1 MLTRVLG
8 LLAFISSSS
17 VGNADDGIAA
27 AFFLRRKSTTPTI
40 VATRHRNAT
49 APTTAPMI
57 VAESSGLDSA
67 PFETSSD
74 EPDET
79 VDVEIVG
86 VGADEVADEVVD
98 DGSEKAVVDD
108 GFEKAVVNNS
118 VGVGPGVGAGV
129 GAGVGHAPPNA
140 TPSQVSTMSRHA
152 PAQKLHTRSG

>member
-17 VGNADDGIAA
+17 VGNADDGTAA

-79 VDVEIVG
+79 VDVEIEG
-86 VGADEVADEVVD
+86 VGADEVAD
-98 DGSEKAVVDD
+98 DGSEKVVVDD
-108 GFEKAVVNNS
+108 S

-129 GAGVGHAPPNA
+129 GAGVGHAPPDA
-140 TPSQVSTMSRHA
+140 TPSQVSFISRHA
-152 PAQKLHTRSG
+152 PAQKRHARPG

>member
-8 LLAFISSSS
+8 VLAFISSSS
-17 VGNADDGIAA
+17 VGNADDGTAA

-40 VATRHRNAT
+40 VATRHRNASE
-49 APTTAPMI
+49 PTTAPMI

-79 VDVEIVG
+79 VDVETVDVVVSI
-86 VGADEVADEVVD
+86 GADEVAEVSG
-98 DGSEKAVVDD
+98 DGSEEAVVD
-108 GFEKAVVNNS
+108 NS

-129 GAGVGHAPPNA
+129 GAGVGHTPPDA
-140 TPSQVSTMSRHA
+140 TPSQVSFMSRHA
-152 PAQKLHTRSG
+152 PAQKRHARPG